1 MEPVTE
7 VPSPKEKFR
16 AFVSGEM
23 MCLINES
30 GTVGSPM
37 RLTGS
42 GLATLVWRGTDAA
55 WVARGFEEPATPEQ
69 IAAAR
74 EFLEQM
80 KTPPPPAVAA
90 S

>member
-16 AFVSGEM
+16 AFISGDM

-37 RLTGS
+37 RVTAS
-42 GLATLVWRGTDAA
+42 GLATLVWRGEAA
-55 WVARGFEEPATPEQ
+55 VWVARGFEEVATPEQ

-74 EFLEQM
+74 DFLEQM
-80 KTPPPPAVAA
+80 KAPPAAA
-90 S
+90 STAQ